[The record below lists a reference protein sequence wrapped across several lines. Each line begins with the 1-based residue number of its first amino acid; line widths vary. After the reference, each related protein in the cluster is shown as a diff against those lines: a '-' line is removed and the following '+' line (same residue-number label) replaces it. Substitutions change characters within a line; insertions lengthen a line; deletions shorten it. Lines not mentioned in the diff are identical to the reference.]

1 MSTFDGFV
9 SGSSDLFL
17 TRSLQHAN
25 STSEFPQIR
34 IDQFR
39 PLSDRPP
46 PLACFL
52 SHVHSDHLAGLDTL
66 KAPFVY
72 CSPTTRELLLRLEKF
87 PHRMNFTK
95 NILECRKQTYKHL
108 QRVLKPIPL
117 ETPTTIELSPGNSIC
132 VTLFDA
138 NHCSGAVMFLI
149 EGQGKAALYTGDI
162 RSEEWWVNNLVRHPK
177 VIPYSSGQRHL
188 DTIYLD
194 TTFATKI
201 DRYLHFPSKFDG
213 LRELLEKIQGYPE
226 DTIFHMNSWT
236 FGMALYCTSHV

>member
-1 MSTFDGFV
+1 
-9 SGSSDLFL
+9 
-17 TRSLQHAN
+17 
-25 STSEFPQIR
+25 
-34 IDQFR
+34 
-39 PLSDRPP
+39 
-46 PLACFL
+46 
-52 SHVHSDHLAGLDTL
+52 
-66 KAPFVY
+66 
-72 CSPTTRELLLRLEKF
+72 
-87 PHRMNFTK
+87 MNFTK

-177 VIPYSSGQRHL
+177 IIPYSSGQRHL

-226 DTIFHMNSWT
+226 DTVFSFNAWT
-236 FGMALYCTSHV
+236 FGMALFVVPLPILRS